1 MDQNPPLTNHT
12 PQTFELTESKFLFL
26 EGSAKMTDG
35 SEERKRKLAFE
46 LRSSHVIEKHSNL
59 DHSFS
64 VNLPCYE
71 SLDGDTQET
80 LA

>member
-1 MDQNPPLTNHT
+1 
-12 PQTFELTESKFLFL
+12 
-26 EGSAKMTDG
+26 MTDG
-35 SEERKRKLAFE
+35 SEEWKRKLAFE

>member
-1 MDQNPPLTNHT
+1 
-12 PQTFELTESKFLFL
+12 
-26 EGSAKMTDG
+26 MTDG
-35 SEERKRKLAFE
+35 NEEWKHQLAFE
-46 LRSSHVIEKHSNL
+46 LQSSHVIEKHSNL

-71 SLDGDTQET
+71 PLDGDTQET